1 MSREAWMDGQVPA
14 SGAEQ
19 VPYKD
24 NRELINGTLRHMA
37 EMYMGQVLGAGG
49 AGGSLL
55 NVPFEPAAI
64 EIINEAGATPTWIKY
79 VNIGGTLIGVT
90 VAAAVAD
97 GTANAPALTE
107 VGDNDWTITVDTAD
121 APDGETVTV
130 IVYGFRDI
138 AGGL

>member
-1 MSREAWMDGQVPA
+1 MAREAWMDSQIPET
-14 SGAEQ
+14 GAEQ

-24 NRELINGTLRHMA
+24 NRELVNGALRHMA
-37 EMYMGQVLGAGG
+37 EMFCGQVLGAGG
-49 AGGSLL
+49 AGGDLL

-79 VNIGGTLIGVT
+79 VNINGTLIGVT

-97 GTANAPALTE
+97 GTANAPTLTE
-107 VGDNDWTITVDTAD
+107 VGDNDWTIGVDTAD

-130 IVYGFRDI
+130 IVYGYRNI